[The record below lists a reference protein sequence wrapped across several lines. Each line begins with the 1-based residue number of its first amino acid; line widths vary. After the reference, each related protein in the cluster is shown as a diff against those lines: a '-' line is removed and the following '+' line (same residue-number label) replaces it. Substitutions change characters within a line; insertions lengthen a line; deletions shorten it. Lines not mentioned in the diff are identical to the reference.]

1 MKRDIQIN
9 IDHLEAM
16 TKKLASY
23 LGDVAKIRLAS
34 QRFLKVLQEQQS
46 TAYQNLA
53 QQWQTQVV
61 ESAELLQSRLEET
74 YRLLQRYLSAMGS
87 YIAPSDPSKMMR
99 VDRNDILF
107 NLLQI
112 QCHLE
117 NLSFVYNSYYDSP
130 KDYTDWISE
139 RRQTTEDIQQKIQR
153 EKQYRQYNYNQLEH
167 MKTCLRSEVLQHID
181 QNLYKLYNEV
191 IVPFE
196 NTDDSFATE
205 ATALYEEY
213 KTFADGVTDI
223 ANVAISIAKGIRDQA
238 LGNLDGL
245 YTLLF
250 WGSSLKLLAE
260 IGIFGEDIQDRVIGM
275 DTAIIYTILYP
286 GEALE
291 SLGQTSM
298 DTYEKEGLSYLIG
311 NVIEEV
317 LEDYI
322 LGKVLG
328 KLLGQADVIVETTET
343 IRKVENILDDA
354 PMVVDE
360 LVEGGL
366 VPRGNFNWKV
376 RWFDSKRADNG

>member
-1 MKRDIQIN
+1 
-9 IDHLEAM
+9 
-16 TKKLASY
+16 
-23 LGDVAKIRLAS
+23 
-34 QRFLKVLQEQQS
+34 
-46 TAYQNLA
+46 
-53 QQWQTQVV
+53 
-61 ESAELLQSRLEET
+61 
-74 YRLLQRYLSAMGS
+74 
-87 YIAPSDPSKMMR
+87 
-99 VDRNDILF
+99 
-107 NLLQI
+107 
-112 QCHLE
+112 
-117 NLSFVYNSYYDSP
+117 
-130 KDYTDWISE
+130 
-139 RRQTTEDIQQKIQR
+139 
-153 EKQYRQYNYNQLEH
+153 

-328 KLLGQADVIVETTET
+328 KLLGPADVMVETTET